1 MKAFLKSIA
10 RFVRSEQG
18 PTAVEYAMLLLLI
31 FLACLSMIVLLGQST
46 NRNLDSSKA
55 EIQAAA
61 QTGR

>member
-1 MKAFLKSIA
+1 
-10 RFVRSEQG
+10 
-18 PTAVEYAMLLLLI
+18 MLLLLI

>member
-10 RFVRSEQG
+10 DFVRSEQG

-46 NRNLDSSKA
+46 NQGFDNSKA
-55 EIQAAA
+55 EIQAATHA
-61 QTGR
+61 GG